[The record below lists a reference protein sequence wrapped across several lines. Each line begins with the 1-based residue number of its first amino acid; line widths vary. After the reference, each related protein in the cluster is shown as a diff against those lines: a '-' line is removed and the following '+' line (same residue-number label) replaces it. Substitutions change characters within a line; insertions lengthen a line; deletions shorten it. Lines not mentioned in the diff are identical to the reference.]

1 MKVLVLGSTGMLG
14 SAFLK
19 TYSNNSKL
27 DYYFSVRTHKQ
38 LNLLRNKFKI
48 NKKNYLFKCY

>member
-48 NKKNYLFKCY
+48 NKKKLFI